1 MKKNKFS
8 IVIHKEWIK
17 NEKQYKNQHRQHVFY
32 YWRKHIEFF
41 SMQNDNKNKK
51 TLSIFIL
58 IAKKIPVGNIMDEY
72 KKNIEITFTIKFS
85 YGYILK
91 DICQQD

>member
-1 MKKNKFS
+1 
-8 IVIHKEWIK
+8 
-17 NEKQYKNQHRQHVFY
+17 
-32 YWRKHIEFF
+32 
-41 SMQNDNKNKK
+41 
-51 TLSIFIL
+51 
-58 IAKKIPVGNIMDEY
+58 GNIMDEY

>member
-1 MKKNKFS
+1 
-8 IVIHKEWIK
+8 
-17 NEKQYKNQHRQHVFY
+17 
-32 YWRKHIEFF
+32 
-41 SMQNDNKNKK
+41 MQNDNKNKK

-58 IAKKIPVGNIMDEY
+58 MPKKIPVGNIMDEY

>member
-1 MKKNKFS
+1 N
-8 IVIHKEWIK
+8 
-17 NEKQYKNQHRQHVFY
+17 
-32 YWRKHIEFF
+32 FF

-58 IAKKIPVGNIMDEY
+58 IPKKIPVGNIMDEY
-72 KKNIEITFTIKFS
+72 KKNIEITFTIEFS